1 MVNKSQ
7 IVVKSLSLIALMVL
21 LLIML
26 FPFALITIN
35 SFKTQAEYYANGPF
49 SLPQSLNWDSIGE
62 MWGKMKY
69 MNKLLNSFVISIS
82 AALLAIGL
90 SLFNAF
96 ALGIGKVKGRALFL
110 VFFILGITLPQ
121 EAVVYPLYYFF
132 KLVGI
137 YNTRL
142 SVILIFAVLNSAF
155 GTYLLTSV
163 FGTFTQELIEAAMID
178 GCNKVRLLFSIV
190 VPLSIP
196 VLSVLFVFFFI
207 WTWNAFFLPLIFLIS
222 SAKYTVPLAVA
233 LTEGEYNTVITTQ
246 SAGALLGIIP
256 CILFFIIFQR
266 TLTRGITLGS
276 IK

>member
-26 FPFALITIN
+26 FPFALIAIN
-35 SFKTQAEYYANGPF
+35 SFKTQAEYFANGPF
-49 SLPQSLNWDSIGE
+49 SLPQSLNWDNIGE

-69 MNKLLNSFVISIS
+69 MNKFLNSFVISIS

-110 VFFILGITLPQ
+110 VFFILGITLPR
-121 EAVVYPLYYFF
+121 EAIVYPLYYFF

-246 SAGALLGIIP
+246 SAGALLGILP

-266 TLTRGITLGS
+266 TLTKGITLGS